1 MRVTKRSGRVE
12 DVKFD
17 NVTNRISKL
26 TEGLSNSVD
35 VTKVAQQVFS
45 SIYDGINTHE
55 IDTLSAEICI
65 GMITSDPDYEILATR
80 ITASNIQKRAA
91 NNFHIAMRKL
101 HKAGIVTH
109 EVLEVSSKVK
119 DDIKPERDYDFGYF
133 GLKTLEKGYLQKIDG
148 EIIETPQYMYMRV
161 AIGIHG
167 HDTERVLET
176 YDALSKGL
184 FIHAT
189 PTLFNAGTPRPQ
201 MSSCFVAGTA
211 VFTTNRGPVPIEEVC
226 IGDNVVTHT
235 GSIKPVLQTHKNLL
249 GDRTLFDVKIYKT
262 PGFQVTGN
270 HRFWSITKEQLH
282 WKDEPQWNSI
292 EHLRVG
298 DWISIPKTK
307 LNTVYEILDMYE
319 LLKDENGTEHW
330 TYSFEFD
337 GTKMRRLTH
346 FTSEYR
352 PNGITLK
359 GEWFERYIKV
369 DEDFAWFIGSWYGDG
384 CITYQRS
391 SAKSKRTP
399 THRGISFAQ
408 NPNNTTFIEKIEK
421 IGCKYLGVHACISKS
436 KKRNCLSI
444 SFNNSA
450 IGNAFNILFGRW
462 SSGKF
467 LWPNMYSWNR
477 NMVSAF
483 IGGLVSTDG
492 CCTLRGNVTVQLT
505 NQPLIKSIFHL
516 SRSVG
521 LDTSLTVGSKPYKD
535 RKQYIG
541 RIQFPWIPEI
551 MKWVYKHYDD
561 NRLYKSE
568 RANTTLEIDG
578 KIFLRINAKTR
589 VKDNLPEFVY
599 TLGVKDDHSYTVQ
612 GVIAENCFLIANKE
626 DSIDGIYDTVKEC
639 ARISKWA
646 GGIGLHIH
654 DVRANKSHIRGTN
667 GTSDGIIP
675 MLRVYNSTARYVNQA
690 GRRKGS
696 IAVYLEP
703 WHADILDFLEIRL
716 NQGDEEA
723 RCRDLFSAMWIP
735 DLFMKRVESG
745 GNWSLF
751 CPDQAKGLSDV
762 YGKEFED
769 LYEKYEAEGLARKV
783 VPASEVWKAIIK
795 SQSET
800 GTPYMLYK
808 DACNEKSNHKHVGT
822 IKSSNLC
829 VAPETKILTSKGQQI
844 ISELVDQDVEVWNG
858 DEFSNVTI
866 RQTGK
871 NQKLLTVKTSKGLE
885 LRCTPYHKF
894 WIVGHNE
901 PIEAQNLEKGMKIIK
916 HSLPVIN
923 HNTENM
929 KYAYTHGLFCA
940 DGTTSSHGNPKRCLF
955 KAKNN
960 GFCMRHQKNLK
971 DYEEDDDG
979 TCQANSYSEQKFLD
993 LYHVKKKLMKF
1004 IDYDYASNNDAC
1016 NKIRLR
1022 LPKDIDEK
1030 YTVPTECSL
1039 ESKLEWFAG
1048 LIDGDGCVTKHQGGR
1063 GISIQIGSIHYNFL
1077 NDVLLML
1084 QTIGVNSRI
1093 NLSRNESIKELPG
1106 GSYTCKK
1113 LWRLLIPSGGVEL
1126 LKTLGLNTRRVNI
1139 NTENLPNRQALHFD
1153 KIVSVEDLGETSD
1166 TFCFNE
1172 PLKHRG
1178 IFNGILTGNCTE
1190 ILEYTDK
1197 DETAVCNLASIA
1209 LPKYVDVEK
1218 KEFNHEELHRVTKM
1232 VTRNLNKVIDKN
1244 FYPTENGERSNM
1256 RHRPIGIGVQGLA
1269 DVFIMLRMSFG
1280 SEESRKL
1287 NRDIFETIYHASL
1300 ESSCELAEMYGTYET
1315 FKGSPFSQGILQFDM
1330 WDRDP
1335 KFSGRYDWN
1344 AMRELVKKGTRN
1356 SLLLAP
1362 MPTASTSQILG
1373 NNECFEPYTTNIYL
1387 RRTLAGEFVVVN
1399 KHLVNDL
1406 KERGLWSKEMKD
1418 LMVKANGS
1426 VQNIIDIP
1434 DDLKELY
1441 KTVWEMSQKTIIDM
1455 AADRGVYIDQS
1466 QSMNLFV
1473 ESPTL
1478 SKLSSMHMYA
1488 WKTGLKTGMYY
1499 LRSKAKARPIQFS
1512 LEAECAMCSA

>member
-161 AIGIHG
+161 SIGIHG

-201 MSSCFVAGTA
+201 MSS
-211 VFTTNRGPVPIEEVC
+211 
-226 IGDNVVTHT
+226 
-235 GSIKPVLQTHKNLL
+235 
-249 GDRTLFDVKIYKT
+249 
-262 PGFQVTGN
+262 
-270 HRFWSITKEQLH
+270 
-282 WKDEPQWNSI
+282 
-292 EHLRVG
+292 
-298 DWISIPKTK
+298 
-307 LNTVYEILDMYE
+307 
-319 LLKDENGTEHW
+319 
-330 TYSFEFD
+330 
-337 GTKMRRLTH
+337 
-346 FTSEYR
+346 
-352 PNGITLK
+352 
-359 GEWFERYIKV
+359 
-369 DEDFAWFIGSWYGDG
+369 
-384 CITYQRS
+384 
-391 SAKSKRTP
+391 
-399 THRGISFAQ
+399 
-408 NPNNTTFIEKIEK
+408 
-421 IGCKYLGVHACISKS
+421 
-436 KKRNCLSI
+436 
-444 SFNNSA
+444 
-450 IGNAFNILFGRW
+450 
-462 SSGKF
+462 
-467 LWPNMYSWNR
+467 
-477 NMVSAF
+477 
-483 IGGLVSTDG
+483 
-492 CCTLRGNVTVQLT
+492 
-505 NQPLIKSIFHL
+505 
-516 SRSVG
+516 
-521 LDTSLTVGSKPYKD
+521 
-535 RKQYIG
+535 
-541 RIQFPWIPEI
+541 
-551 MKWVYKHYDD
+551 
-561 NRLYKSE
+561 
-568 RANTTLEIDG
+568 
-578 KIFLRINAKTR
+578 
-589 VKDNLPEFVY
+589 
-599 TLGVKDDHSYTVQ
+599 
-612 GVIAENCFLIANKE
+612 CFLIANKE

-751 CPDQAKGLSDV
+751 CPDVARGLSDV

-829 VAPETKILTSKGQQI
+829 
-844 ISELVDQDVEVWNG
+844 
-858 DEFSNVTI
+858 
-866 RQTGK
+866 
-871 NQKLLTVKTSKGLE
+871 
-885 LRCTPYHKF
+885 
-894 WIVGHNE
+894 
-901 PIEAQNLEKGMKIIK
+901 
-916 HSLPVIN
+916 
-923 HNTENM
+923 
-929 KYAYTHGLFCA
+929 
-940 DGTTSSHGNPKRCLF
+940 
-955 KAKNN
+955 
-960 GFCMRHQKNLK
+960 
-971 DYEEDDDG
+971 
-979 TCQANSYSEQKFLD
+979 
-993 LYHVKKKLMKF
+993 
-1004 IDYDYASNNDAC
+1004 
-1016 NKIRLR
+1016 
-1022 LPKDIDEK
+1022 
-1030 YTVPTECSL
+1030 
-1039 ESKLEWFAG
+1039 
-1048 LIDGDGCVTKHQGGR
+1048 
-1063 GISIQIGSIHYNFL
+1063 
-1077 NDVLLML
+1077 
-1084 QTIGVNSRI
+1084 
-1093 NLSRNESIKELPG
+1093 
-1106 GSYTCKK
+1106 
-1113 LWRLLIPSGGVEL
+1113 
-1126 LKTLGLNTRRVNI
+1126 
-1139 NTENLPNRQALHFD
+1139 
-1153 KIVSVEDLGETSD
+1153 
-1166 TFCFNE
+1166 
-1172 PLKHRG
+1172 
-1178 IFNGILTGNCTE
+1178 TE
-1190 ILEYTDK
+1190 IIEYTDK

-1287 NRDIFETIYHASL
+1287 NRDIFETIYHAAL

-1418 LMVKANGS
+1418 LMVKAGGS

>member
-26 TEGLSNSVD
+26 TEGLSETVD
-35 VTKVAQQVFS
+35 VTKIAQQVFS
-45 SIYDGINTHE
+45 SIYDGIKTPE

-119 DDIKPERDYDFGYF
+119 DDIKPERDFEFGYF

-167 HDTERVLET
+167 HDIDHVLET
-176 YDALSKGL
+176 YEALSKGL

-201 MSSCFVAGTA
+201 MSS
-211 VFTTNRGPVPIEEVC
+211 
-226 IGDNVVTHT
+226 
-235 GSIKPVLQTHKNLL
+235 
-249 GDRTLFDVKIYKT
+249 
-262 PGFQVTGN
+262 
-270 HRFWSITKEQLH
+270 
-282 WKDEPQWNSI
+282 
-292 EHLRVG
+292 
-298 DWISIPKTK
+298 
-307 LNTVYEILDMYE
+307 
-319 LLKDENGTEHW
+319 
-330 TYSFEFD
+330 
-337 GTKMRRLTH
+337 
-346 FTSEYR
+346 
-352 PNGITLK
+352 
-359 GEWFERYIKV
+359 
-369 DEDFAWFIGSWYGDG
+369 
-384 CITYQRS
+384 
-391 SAKSKRTP
+391 
-399 THRGISFAQ
+399 
-408 NPNNTTFIEKIEK
+408 
-421 IGCKYLGVHACISKS
+421 
-436 KKRNCLSI
+436 
-444 SFNNSA
+444 
-450 IGNAFNILFGRW
+450 
-462 SSGKF
+462 
-467 LWPNMYSWNR
+467 
-477 NMVSAF
+477 
-483 IGGLVSTDG
+483 
-492 CCTLRGNVTVQLT
+492 
-505 NQPLIKSIFHL
+505 
-516 SRSVG
+516 
-521 LDTSLTVGSKPYKD
+521 
-535 RKQYIG
+535 
-541 RIQFPWIPEI
+541 
-551 MKWVYKHYDD
+551 
-561 NRLYKSE
+561 
-568 RANTTLEIDG
+568 
-578 KIFLRINAKTR
+578 
-589 VKDNLPEFVY
+589 
-599 TLGVKDDHSYTVQ
+599 
-612 GVIAENCFLIANKE
+612 CFLIANKE

-646 GGIGLHIH
+646 GGIGLHVH

-675 MLRVYNSTARYVNQA
+675 MLRVYNTTARYVNQA

-735 DLFMKRVESG
+735 DLFMKRVESD

-751 CPDQAKGLSDV
+751 CPDVARGLSDV
-762 YGKEFED
+762 YGKEFEE
-769 LYEKYEAEGLARKV
+769 LYEKYEADGIATKV

-808 DACNEKSNHKHVGT
+808 DACNEKSNHKHLGT
-822 IKSSNLC
+822 IKSSNL
-829 VAPETKILTSKGQQI
+829 
-844 ISELVDQDVEVWNG
+844 
-858 DEFSNVTI
+858 
-866 RQTGK
+866 
-871 NQKLLTVKTSKGLE
+871 
-885 LRCTPYHKF
+885 
-894 WIVGHNE
+894 
-901 PIEAQNLEKGMKIIK
+901 
-916 HSLPVIN
+916 
-923 HNTENM
+923 
-929 KYAYTHGLFCA
+929 
-940 DGTTSSHGNPKRCLF
+940 
-955 KAKNN
+955 
-960 GFCMRHQKNLK
+960 
-971 DYEEDDDG
+971 
-979 TCQANSYSEQKFLD
+979 
-993 LYHVKKKLMKF
+993 
-1004 IDYDYASNNDAC
+1004 
-1016 NKIRLR
+1016 
-1022 LPKDIDEK
+1022 
-1030 YTVPTECSL
+1030 
-1039 ESKLEWFAG
+1039 
-1048 LIDGDGCVTKHQGGR
+1048 
-1063 GISIQIGSIHYNFL
+1063 
-1077 NDVLLML
+1077 
-1084 QTIGVNSRI
+1084 
-1093 NLSRNESIKELPG
+1093 
-1106 GSYTCKK
+1106 
-1113 LWRLLIPSGGVEL
+1113 
-1126 LKTLGLNTRRVNI
+1126 
-1139 NTENLPNRQALHFD
+1139 
-1153 KIVSVEDLGETSD
+1153 
-1166 TFCFNE
+1166 
-1172 PLKHRG
+1172 
-1178 IFNGILTGNCTE
+1178 CTE

-1232 VTRNLNKVIDKN
+1232 ITRNLNKVIDKN
-1244 FYPTENGERSNM
+1244 FYPTENGKRSNM

-1269 DVFIMLRMSFG
+1269 DVFIMLRMTFG

-1287 NRDIFETIYHASL
+1287 NIDIFETIYHASL
-1300 ESSCELAEMYGTYET
+1300 ESSCELAEMYGPYES
-1315 FKGSPFSQGILQFDM
+1315 FKGSPFSKGILQFDM

-1344 AMRELVKKGTRN
+1344 AMRELVKKGTMN

-1473 ESPTL
+1473 ESPTV

-1499 LRSKAKARPIQFS
+1499 LRSKAKSRPIQFS
-1512 LEAECAMCSA
+1512 LEAECSMCSA

>member
-26 TEGLSNSVD
+26 NYDLSECVD
-35 VTKVAQQVFS
+35 VTKIAQQVFS
-45 SIYDGINTHE
+45 SIYDGIKTPE

-119 DDIKPERDYDFGYF
+119 DEIKPERDFDFGYF

-148 EIIETPQYMYMRV
+148 EIIETPQYLYMRV

-167 HDTERVLET
+167 HDIDHVLET

-201 MSSCFVAGTA
+201 MSSCF
-211 VFTTNRGPVPIEEVC
+211 
-226 IGDNVVTHT
+226 
-235 GSIKPVLQTHKNLL
+235 
-249 GDRTLFDVKIYKT
+249 
-262 PGFQVTGN
+262 
-270 HRFWSITKEQLH
+270 
-282 WKDEPQWNSI
+282 
-292 EHLRVG
+292 
-298 DWISIPKTK
+298 
-307 LNTVYEILDMYE
+307 
-319 LLKDENGTEHW
+319 
-330 TYSFEFD
+330 
-337 GTKMRRLTH
+337 
-346 FTSEYR
+346 
-352 PNGITLK
+352 
-359 GEWFERYIKV
+359 
-369 DEDFAWFIGSWYGDG
+369 
-384 CITYQRS
+384 
-391 SAKSKRTP
+391 
-399 THRGISFAQ
+399 
-408 NPNNTTFIEKIEK
+408 
-421 IGCKYLGVHACISKS
+421 
-436 KKRNCLSI
+436 
-444 SFNNSA
+444 
-450 IGNAFNILFGRW
+450 
-462 SSGKF
+462 
-467 LWPNMYSWNR
+467 
-477 NMVSAF
+477 
-483 IGGLVSTDG
+483 
-492 CCTLRGNVTVQLT
+492 
-505 NQPLIKSIFHL
+505 
-516 SRSVG
+516 
-521 LDTSLTVGSKPYKD
+521 
-535 RKQYIG
+535 
-541 RIQFPWIPEI
+541 
-551 MKWVYKHYDD
+551 
-561 NRLYKSE
+561 
-568 RANTTLEIDG
+568 
-578 KIFLRINAKTR
+578 
-589 VKDNLPEFVY
+589 
-599 TLGVKDDHSYTVQ
+599 
-612 GVIAENCFLIANKE
+612 LIANKE

-646 GGIGLHIH
+646 GGIGLHVH

-703 WHADILDFLEIRL
+703 WHTDILDFLEIRL

-735 DLFMKRVESG
+735 DLFMKRVESD

-762 YGKEFED
+762 YGKEFEE
-769 LYEKYEAEGLARKV
+769 LYEKYESEGIASKV
-783 VPASEVWKAIIK
+783 VPASEIWKAIIK

-808 DACNEKSNHKHVGT
+808 DACNEKSNHKHIGT
-822 IKSSNLC
+822 IKSSNL
-829 VAPETKILTSKGQQI
+829 
-844 ISELVDQDVEVWNG
+844 
-858 DEFSNVTI
+858 
-866 RQTGK
+866 
-871 NQKLLTVKTSKGLE
+871 
-885 LRCTPYHKF
+885 
-894 WIVGHNE
+894 
-901 PIEAQNLEKGMKIIK
+901 
-916 HSLPVIN
+916 
-923 HNTENM
+923 
-929 KYAYTHGLFCA
+929 
-940 DGTTSSHGNPKRCLF
+940 
-955 KAKNN
+955 
-960 GFCMRHQKNLK
+960 
-971 DYEEDDDG
+971 
-979 TCQANSYSEQKFLD
+979 
-993 LYHVKKKLMKF
+993 
-1004 IDYDYASNNDAC
+1004 
-1016 NKIRLR
+1016 
-1022 LPKDIDEK
+1022 
-1030 YTVPTECSL
+1030 
-1039 ESKLEWFAG
+1039 
-1048 LIDGDGCVTKHQGGR
+1048 
-1063 GISIQIGSIHYNFL
+1063 
-1077 NDVLLML
+1077 
-1084 QTIGVNSRI
+1084 
-1093 NLSRNESIKELPG
+1093 
-1106 GSYTCKK
+1106 
-1113 LWRLLIPSGGVEL
+1113 
-1126 LKTLGLNTRRVNI
+1126 
-1139 NTENLPNRQALHFD
+1139 
-1153 KIVSVEDLGETSD
+1153 
-1166 TFCFNE
+1166 
-1172 PLKHRG
+1172 
-1178 IFNGILTGNCTE
+1178 CTE

-1244 FYPTENGERSNM
+1244 FYPTENGKRSNM

-1269 DVFIMLRMSFG
+1269 DVFIMLRMTFG

-1287 NRDIFETIYHASL
+1287 NIDIFETIYHASL
-1300 ESSCELAEMYGTYET
+1300 ESSCELAEMYGPYET
-1315 FKGSPFSQGILQFDM
+1315 FKGSPFSKGILQFDM

-1344 AMRELVKKGTRN
+1344 AMRKLVKKGTMN

-1473 ESPTL
+1473 ESPTI

-1499 LRSKAKARPIQFS
+1499 LRSKAKSRPIQFS
-1512 LEAECAMCSA
+1512 LEAECSMCSA